1 MRRIVYEASNSLE
14 ANLLKGLLAQQ
25 GIEAM
30 VAGEYLQGGIGE
42 LPVAGLVTLS
52 VEEEDLQAAERIIL
66 DYESG
71 VYALSEDE
79 S

>member
-1 MRRIVYEASNSLE
+1 MMQIVYEAANSLE

-30 VAGEYLQGGIGE
+30 IAGEYLQGGIGE
-42 LPVAGLVTLS
+42 LPVAGMVTLS
-52 VEEEDLQAAERIIL
+52 VEETDLLAAERIIR

-71 VYALSEDE
+71 VYAISEDE